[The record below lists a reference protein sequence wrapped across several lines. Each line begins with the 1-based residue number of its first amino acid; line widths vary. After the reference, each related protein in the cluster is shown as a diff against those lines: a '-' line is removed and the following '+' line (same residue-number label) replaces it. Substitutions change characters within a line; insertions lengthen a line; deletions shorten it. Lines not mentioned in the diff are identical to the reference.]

1 MTMQSGAQAR
11 PTGSGG
17 SQIPAIGSLNWRV
30 IILASLGAGLEFY
43 DFIIYGIF
51 AQYIAAA
58 FFPAQDPLVALISVF
73 AIYAVGYLS
82 RPLGGLVF
90 SHIGD
95 RRGRRL
101 SFMAS
106 LLIMTGAT
114 LAMAVTPGYAA
125 LGIAAPVLFTA
136 LRFIQGFAVGGEMPG
151 AITYVAE
158 MAPRRAGLAC
168 GIVVFFVNTGVFLGT
183 SVSVVLHEALSPAAM
198 GDYGWRI
205 AFAIGGLFGIISLL
219 LRRALQESPAF
230 RAMAKAP
237 PRIPALEIFRRF
249 PGALIVGISVG
260 AVVQTYNGLV
270 FVALAPYLSTALGY
284 DPTTVAV
291 AINLA
296 VGLLSIGILVIGFIS
311 DRFPRRHL
319 HRFGAFAIALGAYP
333 AYQAMVGHSV
343 NITLLIAA
351 IGLVGIFANGT
362 FAALLADLFPTEVR
376 FSGVALAYNITAA
389 VFGGFTALITA
400 WLLAATGD
408 KASPGIFL
416 AAVAALSFVVGL
428 AHRRYAER
436 AARIS

>member
-1 MTMQSGAQAR
+1 MTVQSGAQLR
-11 PTGSGG
+11 SGSDR

-30 IILASLGAGLEFY
+30 IVLASLGAGLEFY

-125 LGIAAPVLFTA
+125 LGIAAPILFTA

-183 SVSVVLHEALSPAAM
+183 SVSVALHEVLSPAAM

-205 AFAIGGLFGIISLL
+205 AFAVGGLLGVVSLL

-237 PRIPALEIFRRF
+237 ARIPALEIFRRF

-260 AVVQTYNGLV
+260 AVVQTYNSLV

-296 VGLLSIGILVIGFIS
+296 VGLLSIGILVIGFVS
-311 DRFPRRHL
+311 DSFPRRHL

-400 WLLAATGD
+400 WLLAITGD
-408 KASPGIFL
+408 KAAPGIFL
-416 AAVAALSFVVGL
+416 AVVAALSVVVGL
-428 AHRRYAER
+428 GHRHYAER
-436 AARIS
+436 AARIG